1 VIAEAWAAGV
11 TGLGYTYAAAEAAEL
26 INDTLAE
33 VVIGE
38 DAFATPKSWEAMVR
52 SVRNLGWRGICA
64 TAISAVDVALWDL
77 KARLLDRPL
86 VQLLGATRSAV
97 PIYGSGGFYI
107 VLDAS
112 IGRATRRLGDTR
124 RLPMGQDEGGKR
136 TCARPAT
143 GARRALRHRCCRF
156 IRRRQRRLYAKTGAA
171 FCRTVRRILAQ

>member
-64 TAISAVDVALWDL
+64 TAISAVDAAGATSRRHAIRRTDL
-77 KARLLDRPL
+77 RQWRLLHR
-86 VQLLGATRSAV
+86 
-97 PIYGSGGFYI
+97 
-107 VLDAS
+107 
-112 IGRATRRLGDTR
+112 TRRLDW
-124 RLPMGQDEGGKR
+124 PSNS
-136 TCARPAT
+136 PA
-143 GARRALRHRCCRF
+143 G
-156 IRRRQRRLYAKTGAA
+156 
-171 FCRTVRRILAQ
+171 